1 MANQWTDN
9 RKIVPLRT
17 VYFEELEGGF
27 INQLEGE
34 PFCAFPDKGQVAYFD
49 TVEEARK
56 YISDLN
62 DKLPLVK

>member
-27 INQLEGE
+27 VHQCEGE
-34 PFCAFPDKGQVAYFD
+34 PFCAFTGKGQTAYFD

-56 YISDLN
+56 FISDLN
-62 DKLPLVK
+62 DELPLVK